1 MRVAYLDEA
10 GISATERTA
19 VVAAVLINPDLH
31 YRHLE
36 TYIHEL
42 MAFHVAEEHWEDF
55 AFHAKDLIWGG
66 KAHTAFPKSGTTQEE
81 RWPILEELLSI
92 PRGMQLPVIV
102 GFYTKPPPSADPNR
116 DSLLAHSFAH
126 TACVLGINAFM
137 RREAEKELCMLIAED
152 RQDARTQIKHAHAF
166 IRDSAFP
173 LMNESGEI
181 DGESDVGSH
190 IREGIYLAAKHDGL
204 GLQLADAIACV
215 VRREVDG
222 SKHNGPFIEA
232 LLGAPFEPLSLK
244 PGEWTS
250 RTYTV

>member
-10 GISATERTA
+10 GISAREKTA
-19 VVAAVLINPDLH
+19 VVAAVVIDPDQH
-31 YRHLE
+31 YRPLE
-36 TYIHEL
+36 AYIYEL
-42 MAFHVAEEHWEDF
+42 MAFHVSEEHWEDF

-66 KAHTAFPKSGTTQEE
+66 KAQTAFPKTSTSAEE
-81 RWPILEELLSI
+81 RWPILEYLLSI
-92 PRGMQLPVIV
+92 PRGMELPIIV
-102 GFYTKPPPSADPNR
+102 GFYNKPPPSADPKR

-137 RREAEKELCMLIAED
+137 RRKAENELCMLIAED
-152 RQDARTQIKHAHAF
+152 RQDARTQIRHAHAF

-173 LMNESGEI
+173 LMNDIGEI
-181 DGESDVGSH
+181 DEESDVGSH

-215 VRREVDG
+215 IRREVDG
-222 SKHNGPFIEA
+222 SKHNAGFIEA